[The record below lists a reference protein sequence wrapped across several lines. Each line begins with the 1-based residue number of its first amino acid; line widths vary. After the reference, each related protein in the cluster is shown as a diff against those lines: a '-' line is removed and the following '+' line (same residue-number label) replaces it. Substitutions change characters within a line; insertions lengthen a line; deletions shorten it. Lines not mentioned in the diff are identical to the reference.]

1 MKGGG
6 EARRHPESISDV
18 LKAYLKETG
27 LAVRVEEAAVVPEWP
42 ALVGERIAAVTEP
55 LFVTP
60 DAMLFVAVRTNAWMT
75 ELQLME
81 PELLRA
87 LNASAGRLAIR
98 KIRFQLMR

>member
-1 MKGGG
+1 VKG
-6 EARRHPESISDV
+6 EARHQPEAIADV

-27 LAVRVEEAAVVPEWP
+27 LEVRVEQAAVVPEWLG
-42 ALVGERIAAVTEP
+42 LVGERIAAVTEP

-87 LNASAGRLAIR
+87 LNAPVGRVPIR

>member
-1 MKGGG
+1 MSKDSARGPEQIG
-6 EARRHPESISDV
+6 EV

-27 LAVRVEEAAVVPEWP
+27 LEARVEQMAVIPEWP
-42 ALVGERIAAVTEP
+42 TLVGVRIAEVTEP
-55 LFVTP
+55 MFITL
-60 DAMLFVAVRTNAWMT
+60 DGMLFVAVRTSAWMT

-87 LNASAGRLAIR
+87 VNAGQGRLPVR